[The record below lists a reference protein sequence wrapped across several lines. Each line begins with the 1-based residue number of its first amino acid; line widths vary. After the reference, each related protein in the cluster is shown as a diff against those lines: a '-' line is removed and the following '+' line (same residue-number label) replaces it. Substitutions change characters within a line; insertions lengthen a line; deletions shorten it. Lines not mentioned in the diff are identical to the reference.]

1 MNVSVLLL
9 THNEELNL
17 PRCLNALR
25 WCDDIVIV
33 DSGSTDNTV
42 EIARECG
49 AQVLKRPFD
58 DFASQRNFGLDNAIW
73 KYEWILHLDAD
84 EIITQEFERKL
95 QELEPVEHIDA
106 YLVPSK
112 LIFFGKWLRHAGMYP
127 TYQAR
132 LGRCRRLRFKQ
143 VGHGQREDVPNN
155 NVAIF
160 EEPYLH
166 YSFSHGLRRWLERHV
181 QYADAEAKEIYEQF
195 SAKHFRW
202 SDLMTRSAIERR
214 RALKTISIR
223 IPLALRP
230 LVRFCYVF
238 FIKKGFL
245 DGTHGFLYALMLGV
259 YEGMT
264 SILVYE
270 RALSRNR
277 YAGIDDNT

>member
-17 PRCLNALR
+17 PRCMNALR

-84 EIITQEFERKL
+84 EIITKEFERKL
-95 QELEPVEHIDA
+95 QELQPLEHIDA

-127 TYQAR
+127 TYQVR
-132 LGRCRRLRFKQ
+132 LGRSRRLRFKQ
-143 VGHGQREDVPNN
+143 VGHGQREDIPNN
-155 NVAIF
+155 KLAIF

-181 QYADAEAKEIYEQF
+181 QYADAEAKQIYEQF

-214 RALKTISIR
+214 RALKTISMR

-230 LVRFCYVF
+230 VARFCYVF

-245 DGTHGFLYALMLGV
+245 DGARGFLYALMLGV

-270 RALSRNR
+270 RLFLEKVDKSC
-277 YAGIDDNT
+277 

>member
-42 EIARECG
+42 EIARERG

-84 EIITQEFERKL
+84 EIITKEFERKL
-95 QELEPVEHIDA
+95 QELQPVEHIDA

-127 TYQAR
+127 TYQVR
-132 LGRCRRLRFKQ
+132 LGRSRRLRFKQ
-143 VGHGQREDVPNN
+143 VGHGQREDIPNN
-155 NVAIF
+155 NLAIF

-181 QYADAEAKEIYEQF
+181 QYADAEAKEVYEQI

-202 SDLMTRSAIERR
+202 SDLVTRSAIGRR
-214 RALKTISIR
+214 RALKAISMR

-238 FIKKGFL
+238 FVQKGFL
-245 DGTHGFLYALMLGV
+245 DGARGFLYALMLGV

-270 RALSRNR
+270 RLFLEKVDKSCSR
-277 YAGIDDNT
+277 